1 MTTMRVRHDARHY
14 CYHHSRGVAC
24 SIHLE
29 RNAMKKYIE
38 IVQNSGLDAALIE
51 FESDMIELFKKHTK
65 QHTATA
71 LKMGRTT
78 FYGRVRKLGLT
89 HLFPKKLK
97 RNGGTTNG

>member
-1 MTTMRVRHDARHY
+1 MTTMRVQHDTGY
-14 CYHHSRGVAC
+14 NCYHHSWSVAC
-24 SIHLE
+24 VISLE

-38 IVQNSGLDAALIE
+38 IVQKSGLDAALIE
-51 FESDMIELFKKHTK
+51 FESDMIELFKRHTK

-78 FYGRVRKLGLT
+78 FYGRVRKLGLS

-97 RNGGTTNG
+97 RKEDFTNG